1 MRFKF
6 LILLVCCCFSLIF
19 SSSVLA
25 QGLEGKVLDE
35 HGLPVPYANI
45 FVEAA
50 QTGTSSDDN
59 GDFLLKL
66 PAKGDYRI
74 IISALGYTT
83 TVDTVVIGDQLEML
97 NFQLV
102 SSAEALDEIVVTAS
116 KRDPAYAIIRE
127 ASDRRK
133 ANLRNVESYRAQV
146 YLKAREDID
155 RKAKKK
161 RKGLFATTN
170 NKKEEINPDELDPF
184 AEQKRL
190 NDSLLNSL
198 NLIERQL
205 ILNYQTPG
213 KYKEER
219 LANKVYG
226 TDNGLFVPL
235 FGDGDFNFYRSQ
247 VDFGSLTENKLIS
260 PLAPTAV
267 INYKFKLIAELEE
280 AEGLVYEINMIPRKR
295 GNFTMEGKIFINAL
309 NFTINRLDVVLPKGA
324 LKIFD
329 AFRYE
334 QSYTPVADSFWL
346 PSRQVFNYETK
357 VGKRKNYSGQTTIR
371 FSDYEL
377 GYIFPEK
384 FFKGELA
391 VTQAEAYERDTTYW
405 KGARVE
411 PLAIDEQKVVY
422 LRDSIFAR
430 VNSMEYKD
438 SVENAYNKIEFLDVI
453 WDGVGFQ
460 DHRTQQYIN
469 FGTVPGWLS
478 YNIIG
483 GWRVGPSFN
492 YSRRLKTGQRIS
504 TSINSSLGLRNKD
517 LQGSL
522 YGGFLYD
529 PHRLGFVSARL
540 GRDFEAINDF
550 DAIANLLSR
559 SNFIL
564 TDRYSVYHRSELFNG
579 FYFSQTLGFAE
590 RKPAPANN
598 SETVFSDIFNDDPPL
613 PFEPFEAFIT
623 DLEVEFTPQQQYLT
637 EPLRKVVI
645 GSKWPTIGFL
655 YRKGWK
661 GPIGSDIDFDYIQ
674 LSLKQRLQL
683 GPIGNMNYNV
693 EVGDFV
699 TSKDVRFIDIR
710 RFPQSNPVWFFAPLQ
725 SFQLLDTMLATTR
738 PFIDFHLVHHF
749 NGALINNIPLIK
761 KTRIEVVAGGGFLF
775 LQEGSFR
782 QEEAFAGIERVFK
795 LGVRRRLRL
804 GVYGVVGNSSDFRN
818 SQGVKVSFDLIDTW
832 KRDWSF

>member
-1 MRFKF
+1 MRFKLLF
-6 LILLVCCCFSLIF
+6 FFCFLSLIL
-19 SSSVLA
+19 SSSVFA
-25 QGLEGKVLDE
+25 QGIEGKVLDQ
-35 HGLPVPYANI
+35 HGAPVPYANI
-45 FVEAA
+45 YVEAA
-50 QTGTSSDDN
+50 QTGTSSDDE
-59 GDFLLKL
+59 GAFLLKL
-66 PAKGDYRI
+66 PSKGDYRI
-74 IISALGYTT
+74 IISALGYTSS
-83 TVDTVVIGDQLEML
+83 VDTVVIGDHLEAL
-97 NFQLV
+97 NFQLI
-102 SSAEALDEIVVTAS
+102 SSAEALDEIVITAS

-127 ASDRRK
+127 ASERRK
-133 ANLRNVESYRAQV
+133 SNLRSVESYRAQV

-155 RKAKKK
+155 RRAKKK
-161 RKGLFATTN
+161 RKRIFASSN
-170 NKKEEINPDELDPF
+170 EKEELNPADADPF

-198 NLIERQL
+198 NLTERQL
-205 ILNYQTPG
+205 VLNYQTPD

-219 LANKVYG
+219 LASKVYG
-226 TDNGLFVPL
+226 TADGLFVPL

-247 VDFGSLTENKLIS
+247 VDFGTLTENKLIS

-267 INYKFKLIAELEE
+267 ISYKFKLIAELEE
-280 AEGLVYEINMIPRKR
+280 VDGLVYEIDIIPRKR
-295 GNFTMEGKIFINAL
+295 GNSTLEGKIFINAED
-309 NFTINRLDVVLPKGA
+309 FTINRLDVVLPKGA
-324 LKIFD
+324 LKVFD

-334 QSYTPVADSFWL
+334 QSYARVADSFWL

-357 VGKRKNYSGQTTIR
+357 FGKRKNYSGQTTIR

-377 GYIFPEK
+377 NYVFPEK
-384 FFKGELA
+384 FFRGELA
-391 VTQAEAYERDTTYW
+391 VTTAEAYERDTTYW
-405 KGARVE
+405 KSARIE

-438 SVENAYNKIEFLDVI
+438 SVEAAYNKIEFLDVI

-460 DHRTQQYIN
+460 DHRTQQNIN
-469 FGTVPGWLS
+469 FGTIPGWIS

-483 GWRVGPSFN
+483 GFRVGPSLF
-492 YSRRLKTGQRIS
+492 YSRRLKSGQRLS
-504 TSINSSLGLRNKD
+504 TSVNSSIGVRNGD
-517 LQGSL
+517 VQGSL
-522 YGGFLYD
+522 FGGFLYD
-529 PHRLGFVSARL
+529 PHRLGYVSARV

-559 SNFIL
+559 ANFIL
-564 TDRYSVYHRSELFNG
+564 TDRYSLYHRSELFNG
-579 FYFSQTLGFAE
+579 FYFSQNLGFAK
-590 RKPAPANN
+590 RRPIPVLN
-598 SETVFSDIFNDDPPL
+598 SESVFSEIFNGDPPL

-623 DLEVEFTPQQQYLT
+623 DLSVEFTPQQQFLT

-645 GSKWPTIGFL
+645 GSKWPTIGLL
-655 YRKGWK
+655 YRKGWE
-661 GPIGSDIDFDYIQ
+661 GPLGSDIDFDYIE

-683 GPIGNMNYNV
+683 GPIGNMNYNI
-693 EVGDFV
+693 EVGDFI
-699 TSKDVRFIDIR
+699 TSRDVRFIDVR
-710 RFPQSNPVWFFAPLQ
+710 RFAESNPVWFFAPLQ
-725 SFQLLDTMLATTR
+725 AFQLLDTMLATTK

-795 LGVRRRLRL
+795 IGVRRRLRL
-804 GVYGVVGNSSDFRN
+804 GVYGVVGNSSDFSN